1 MSRLNPEQKEE
12 MDEIEEILSYIKG
25 GYKRKTKRREKT
37 KGKRNKKTRK
47 RNYKKNK
54 YI

>member
-1 MSRLNPEQKEE
+1 MSELNSEQQKE

-25 GYKRKTKRREKT
+25 GYKRKTKRRKT

-47 RNYKKNK
+47 RNYRKK
-54 YI
+54 